1 MDENNL
7 TNTAGLVNFGNT
19 CFMNASIQLLMC
31 ARVLGAFVGF
41 SNKYLS
47 NSDISKYALTWSDYM
62 NPETKVLGP
71 RIIYH
76 RYMVL
81 NKNYVGFSQEDSHE
95 FLTFTLDDISEQIKA
110 GIAATP
116 VITNKDEII
125 DELNK
130 IFRIKFLQIVIYTD
144 PTHPEYSK
152 PSKST
157 IYENILTLPIDSN
170 SEKLEDCFNLY
181 MNQEETGFK
190 INYQIIDSPKYIFVG
205 LKRFRASQSHIEKII
220 KPINVPFET
229 ELFDS
234 VNSYGLRGFIIHVG
248 GIFGGHYYAYGSRKV
263 ENKIK
268 WFCFNDSSVEEVTI
282 ETVEREAL
290 NAYVFLYGRK

>member
-1 MDENNL
+1 MDENPL

-41 SNKYLS
+41 SNKYLL

-71 RIIYH
+71 KIIYH

-81 NKNYVGFSQEDSHE
+81 NKNYIGFSQEDSHE

-110 GIAATP
+110 GVASTP

-130 IFRIKFLQIVIYTD
+130 IFRITFLQTVIYTD

-157 IYENILTLPIDSN
+157 IYENILTLPIDTN
-170 SEKLEDCFNLY
+170 SETLEDCFKIY
-181 MNQEETGFK
+181 MDQEEEGFK
-190 INYQIIDSPKYIFVG
+190 INYKISNPPKYIFVG

-220 KPINVPFET
+220 KSINIPFET
-229 ELFDS
+229 KLFDS
-234 VNSYGLRGFIIHVG
+234 NNTYSLKGFVIHVG
-248 GIFGGHYYAYGSRKV
+248 GIFGGHYYSYGSRKID
-263 ENKIK
+263 NKIK
-268 WFCFNDSSVEEVTI
+268 WFCFNDASVGEVSI
-282 ETVEREAL
+282 ETVEKEAS